1 MTFYK
6 TTNVDDTEMI
16 YSLLKEKYPENQINI
31 EYNDNTKEYILELT
45 NEKHKLEPS
54 VPVDVTIKVIYG
66 DSVTGDSPLLLY
78 KDGRVYIETIEN
90 IFDENKKVEYPGFKL
105 FDKEIRLEKEYSITN
120 FKVWTDLGW
129 KNINKVIRHKT
140 NKKMYKVLTH
150 SGYIDVS
157 EDHSLIKE
165 DMKMIKPSELKIGD
179 NLLHSFPT
187 LYDIDPSKFKY
198 TLSNK
203 EAYLYG
209 YFMNYTDINGYNG
222 GICKDNYWCLHV
234 SDVSDVEYYKTL
246 LKDIE
251 GYDFE
256 YNPIYI
262 KDKFN
267 ISQCVFEITPVD
279 KITSMKYL
287 FEKYKKIQES
297 ILNDMLNY
305 NSIIVKSFIKGYTEN
320 IKDHKIHVKN
330 KKTAQIFYYLLT
342 NIGYHVSIDVYEN
355 EYILNYKL
363 NKELNKELNCNL
375 DKMYE
380 VKQII
385 QQDPI
390 TTDEYIYDLETDI
403 GRFNCGIGMIT
414 CLNTDSIFI
423 SMKYNRDNY
432 IENRKDTFKL
442 ATVCGDNLTH
452 EIFKRPPI
460 EMEFEKVFHPFIL
473 LSKKRYIGRKYDNMK
488 DPFEMT
494 KLVTSGIALT
504 RRDYCK
510 MVKKCYKEILDIIME
525 MKDNDVSVI
534 NKAIDI
540 YKKYV
545 NNIINYKISFDDLIV
560 SALLAKSYKTRPVHV
575 ILAEKLK
582 ERNEEV
588 QIGSRIPYIYIEDI
602 SGMNKIKSELGEDPD
617 YAKRHNLKYNRLCY
631 LDQLSK
637 PILSFFCIILKDND
651 DSFDDLIDFINN
663 IILSIGGKKFK
674 PSDFK
679 MFNDKA
685 VEEF

>member
-31 EYNDNTKEYILELT
+31 EYNDNTKEYTLQLT
-45 NEKHKLEPS
+45 NEKHKNDPS
-54 VPVDVTIKVIYG
+54 VPVDVNIKVIYG

-78 KDGRVYIETIEN
+78 KDGRIYIETIES
-90 IFDENKKVEYPGFKL
+90 IFDENKKVEYAGFKI
-105 FDKEIRLEKEYSITN
+105 FDKEIRLEKEYSTTY

-129 KNINKVIRHKT
+129 KKINKVIRHKT

-157 EDHSLIKE
+157 EDHSLIRNN
-165 DMKMIKPSELKIGD
+165 MTMVKPSELKIGD
-179 NLLHSFPT
+179 SLLHSFPT
-187 LYDIDPSKFKY
+187 LYDIDLTKCKH
-198 TLSNK
+198 TLNK
-203 EAYLYG
+203 NEAYLYG
-209 YFMNYTDINGYNG
+209 YFINYTSDNGFNG

-234 SDVSDVEYYKTL
+234 SDLSSVDYYKTL
-246 LKDIE
+246 LKNIE
-251 GYDFE
+251 GCVFE
-256 YNPIYI
+256 SKIIYI
-262 KDKFN
+262 KDTSD
-267 ISQCVFEITPVD
+267 ILQRVFEITPVD
-279 KITSMKYL
+279 KIDSMKYL
-287 FEKYKKIQES
+287 YEKYKKIQDS

-305 NSIIVKSFIKGYTEN
+305 HISIKNSFIQGYIVDRKGY
-320 IKDHKIHVKN
+320 KIHVKN
-330 KKTAQIFYYLLT
+330 KKNAQILYYLI
-342 NIGYHVSIDVYEN
+342 NNMGYHVSIDICDN
-355 EYILNYKL
+355 DSYILRYSL
-363 NKELNKELNCNL
+363 HYNL
-375 DKMYE
+375 DKIYDIKKIVE
-380 VKQII
+380 QI
-385 QQDPI
+385 PI
-390 TTDEYIYDLETDI
+390 TTEEYIYDLETDI
-403 GRFNCGIGMIT
+403 GRFNCGIGMIM
-414 CLNTDSIFI
+414 CYNTDSIFL

-442 ATVCGDNLTH
+442 ATICGDNLTH
-452 EIFKRPPI
+452 DIFKRPPI

-534 NKAIDI
+534 NKGIDI

-545 NNIINYKISFDDLIV
+545 NDIINYKIPFDDLIV
-560 SALLAKSYKTRPVHV
+560 SALLAKSYKTRPVHL

-588 QIGSRIPYIYIEDI
+588 QIGSRIPYIYIEDT
-602 SGMNKIKSELGEDPD
+602 SGMNKMKSELGEDPD
-617 YAKRHNLKYNRLCY
+617 YAKRHNLKFNRLCY

-637 PILSFFCIILKDND
+637 PILSFFCIILKDNE
-651 DSFDDLIDFINN
+651 DSADELIDYVNEKIISIN
-663 IILSIGGKKFK
+663 GKKFK

-685 VEEF
+685 NDDF